1 MAEKI
6 RQYKGMGGVSS
17 YLQRMW
23 AGTAVCGLVA
33 ANVGLF
39 AVNVVLDRALFADN
53 LVPKWGVIAG
63 L

>member
-1 MAEKI
+1 
-6 RQYKGMGGVSS
+6 
-17 YLQRMW
+17 MW